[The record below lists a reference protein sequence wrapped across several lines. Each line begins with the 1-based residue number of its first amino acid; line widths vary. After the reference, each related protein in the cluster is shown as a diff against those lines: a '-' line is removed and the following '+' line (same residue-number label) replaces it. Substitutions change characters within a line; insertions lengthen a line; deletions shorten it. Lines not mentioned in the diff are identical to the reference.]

1 MFIVSFFVGVRFAT
15 CCVARCDDADGC
27 DKLRWRSWRR
37 YIIAKLR
44 VFDMICKCGD
54 EKNG

>member
-1 MFIVSFFVGVRFAT
+1 MFIVSVFVGVRFAT
-15 CCVARCDDADGC
+15 CCVARCDNADGR
-27 DKLRWRSWRR
+27 DMLRWRSWRR